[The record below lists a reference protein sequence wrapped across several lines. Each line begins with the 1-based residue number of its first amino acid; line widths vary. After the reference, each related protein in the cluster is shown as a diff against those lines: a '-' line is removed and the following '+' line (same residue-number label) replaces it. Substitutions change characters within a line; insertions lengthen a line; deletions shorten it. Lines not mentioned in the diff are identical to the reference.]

1 MNHVTMVTCKKK
13 GQELASKM
21 GTISGDGSTT
31 HGNSEVTGTN
41 GSDLTPIEADE
52 SQGVFGL

>member
-1 MNHVTMVTCKKK
+1 
-13 GQELASKM
+13 M

-31 HGNSEVTGTN
+31 HANSEVTGTN

-52 SQGVFGL
+52 SQGDFAFRLTLG

>member
-1 MNHVTMVTCKKK
+1 MILKLTEH
-13 GQELASKM
+13 ELASKI
-21 GTISGDGSTT
+21 GTVVGDGSTT
-31 HGNSEVTGTN
+31 HANSVVTGTN